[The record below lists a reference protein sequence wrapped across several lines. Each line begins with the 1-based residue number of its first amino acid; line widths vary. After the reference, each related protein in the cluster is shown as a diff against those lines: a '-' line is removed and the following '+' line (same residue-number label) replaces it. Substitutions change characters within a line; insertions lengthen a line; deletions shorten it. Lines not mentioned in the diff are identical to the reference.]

1 MKIETIK
8 QLRDV
13 VGHPNPATE
22 QKKTKSLT
30 DDAIGF
36 IGKSPLLLLAT
47 ASSSG
52 AMDVSPKGDEPGFVK
67 VDEDNNLLIPD
78 RRGNRLIDGH
88 LNILQNPEIGL
99 IFVVPN
105 TRETLR
111 INGTAEL
118 IVDES
123 LQQAMANVNHP
134 AVLITRVQVREC
146 FFHCGKALIRSH
158 LWRPESW
165 PAKDRVSFGRQF
177 VERLGA
183 DPSLAETIDA
193 NVELDYKNNL

>member
-22 QKKTKSLT
+22 QKKTKNLT

-47 ASSSG
+47 AAASG

-78 RRGNRLIDGH
+78 RRGTVGRWPLEHFANQRLD
-88 LNILQNPEIGL
+88 
-99 IFVVPN
+99 
-105 TRETLR
+105 
-111 INGTAEL
+111 
-118 IVDES
+118 
-123 LQQAMANVNHP
+123 
-134 AVLITRVQVREC
+134 
-146 FFHCGKALIRSH
+146 
-158 LWRPESW
+158 
-165 PAKDRVSFGRQF
+165 
-177 VERLGA
+177 
-183 DPSLAETIDA
+183 
-193 NVELDYKNNL
+193 

>member
-1 MKIETIK
+1 MKIETIE

-78 RRGNRLIDGH
+78 RRGNRLVDGH
-88 LNILQNPEIGL
+88 LNLLQNPEIGL

-118 IVDES
+118 IVDEP
-123 LQQAMANVNHP
+123 LQQAMANANHP
-134 AVLITRVQVREC
+134 AVLITRYKYASV
-146 FFHCGKALIRSH
+146 FFTV
-158 LWRPESW
+158 
-165 PAKDRVSFGRQF
+165 AKR
-177 VERLGA
+177 
-183 DPSLAETIDA
+183 
-193 NVELDYKNNL
+193 

>member
-13 VGHPNPATE
+13 VDHPNPATE
-22 QKKTKSLT
+22 QKKTKNLT

-47 ASSSG
+47 AAASG

-134 AVLITRVQVREC
+134 AVLVTRVQVREC

-158 LWRPESW
+158 LWQPESW

-177 VERLGA
+177 VELSGA

-193 NVELDYKNNL
+193 NIELDYENNL

>member
-1 MKIETIK
+1 MKIETIE

-67 VDEDNNLLIPD
+67 VDEDNIILIPY
-78 RRGNRLIDGH
+78 RRGNRLVDGH

-118 IVDES
+118 IVDEP
-123 LQQAMANVNHP
+123 LQQAMANANHP

-158 LWRPESW
+158 LWQPESW
-165 PAKDRVSFGRQF
+165 PDKDRVSFGRQF
-177 VERLGA
+177 VELSGA

-193 NVELDYKNNL
+193 NIELDYENNL